1 MATKKADLAEQALAV
16 QRRLEEHG
24 WHDEAQVV
32 ERLLKALVA
41 QPGRQLYYTTTE
53 AAELVGVTPQTIKN
67 WVARG
72 LLQGYRLGGRMV
84 IPQAALESYRP
95 LAEASKA
102 LEPMPSDEEIVEA
115 VRGGRRP
122 VDWEK
127 LGERKA
133 ER

>member
-1 MATKKADLAEQALAV
+1 MATKKADLAEEALEV
-16 QRRLEEHG
+16 QRRLEAQG

-41 QPGRQLYYTTTE
+41 QPGRQRYYTTTE

-72 LLQGYRLGGRMV
+72 LIQGYRLGGRVV
-84 IPQAALESYRP
+84 IPHAALESYRP

-102 LEPMPSDEEIVEA
+102 LEPLPSEEEIIEA
-115 VRGGRRP
+115 VRAGRRP
-122 VDWEK
+122 VDWTR
-127 LGERKA
+127 LGER
-133 ER
+133 EEEP